1 MRQVGQ
7 PAQAERVT
15 GIGIGRAYIDRG
27 YRGHDADKVRVILSG
42 QKRSITPNMRQERQR
57 HNAIELVIG
66 HMTDD
71 GHLGHKFL
79 LGPEGDATDLI
90 LAAACHPAPARER
103 PPATS
108 AASRSW
114 RSAGQP
120 AAGRPADLPS
130 GETHHAGHQGTDR
143 RAGGARPGIRWPR
156 SDRGLHPRALRA
168 EPFRGRW
175 ADSID
180 VSHSTEGG
188 RRRTEPA
195 AAPAELPNNNSSI
208 QAVRLA
214 DGHLAVVHDHSSV
227 VDTAGWRLSPGTMTA
242 RSCSTNRPRLRSSG
256 ARESGGRI
264 DRPFGRALDAASD
277 EGRRVVTV
285 RVCRRAVIGIAAALV
300 AGHPARAQGWPT
312 RLVVPD
318 GAARTASSR

>member
-7 PAQAERVT
+7 PTQTERTT
-15 GIGIGRAYIDRG
+15 GIGIGRTYVDRG
-27 YRGHDADKVRVILSG
+27 YRGHDADKARVILSG
-42 QKRSITPNMRQERQR
+42 QKRSTTPTVRQERQR
-57 HNAIELVIG
+57 HNAIEPIIG

-71 GHLGHKFL
+71 GHLGRKFL
-79 LGPEGDATDLI
+79 LGPEGDATDFI
-90 LAAACHPAPARER
+90 LTATCHPPPARQR

-114 RSAGQP
+114 RSAG
-120 AAGRPADLPS
+120 RPADLPS
-130 GETHHAGHQGTDR
+130 GKTHHAGHHGIDR
-143 RAGGARPGIRWPR
+143 RAGGARPGIRWSW
-156 SDRGLHPRALRA
+156 SDPGLHPHALRA

-175 ADSID
+175 VDSIYI
-180 VSHSTEGG
+180 SHSTDGG
-188 RRRTEPA
+188 PSRTEPA
-195 AAPAELPNNNSSI
+195 PAGLPNNNSSI

-214 DGHLAVVHDHSSV
+214 NGHLAMVYNHSSA
-227 VDTAGWRLSPGTMTA
+227 VDATGWRLSPGTMTA

-277 EGRRVVTV
+277 ERRRVVTV

-318 GAARTASSR
+318 GAARAASSR